1 MTRMFVK
8 TKIRLAKALE
18 GRQEAGQGTL
28 EYVGIVIVAAILI
41 LAVIAAVTAFDLE
54 SKLATE
60 FSKITGA
67 GGE

>member
-8 TKIRLAKALE
+8 TRIRLTKALE

-28 EYVGIVIVAAILI
+28 EYVGIVIIAAILI
-41 LAVIAAVTAFDLE
+41 LAVIAAVNAFDLQG
-54 SKLATE
+54 KLSTE

-67 GGE
+67 GG